1 MKEKKVIWVDADVHE
16 SYSNQAKAHEE
27 KTGIKISLKDQMRV
41 NAKKL
46 GLLK

>member
-1 MKEKKVIWVDADVHE
+1 MEDKKVIWVDADVHDA
-16 SYSNQAKAHEE
+16 YRKQAEYHK
-27 KTGIKISLKDQMRV
+27 KRTGIKISLKDQMRL